1 MVIARLV
8 ATLGVL
14 AATLASAQPAGAQ
27 TTYRWI
33 DPHTGGTVISDFPP
47 PPGARQVTMRKGEE
61 VGDAQP
67 LPFAVRQ
74 AAGKYPVTLYTAA
87 SCIDECR
94 QAREL
99 LNGRGV
105 PFTEKMLQTND
116 EIAELKN
123 RLGGEATV
131 PALSVGRQINGSFAA
146 ATWNNLLDL
155 AGYPKNAPYGT
166 RPTGTAA
173 P

>member
-1 MVIARLV
+1 MAIARLV
-8 ATLGVL
+8 APLAIL
-14 AATLASAQPAGAQ
+14 AATLLSAVPAGAQ

-33 DPHTGGTVISDFPP
+33 DPKTGGTVISDFPP

-61 VGDAQP
+61 SGDAQP

-74 AAGKYPVTLYTAA
+74 AAEKYPVTLYTAA
-87 SCIDECR
+87 SCVDECR

-105 PFTEKMLQTND
+105 PFSEKMLQTTA
-116 EIAELKN
+116 EIAELKKL
-123 RLGGEATV
+123 LGGEATV

-155 AGYPKNAPYGT
+155 AGYPKNAPYGA
-166 RPTGTAA
+166 RPAGSAA